1 MNSLKLKTKLLYL
14 LLSVG
19 FGLIVIGLIGFY
31 NLSTMKKHVDTLYF
45 GSLIPLTELTSIS
58 STYRGKLESPIYQWK
73 HNIIDNQS
81 CAQSITTGLD
91 QIDQMWASYLTHHKR
106 PEEMPYV
113 DYTESQIE
121 AIRQYLLEVRKLC
134 LSKQKKNISLAVL
147 SDNISSVEYTINQLL
162 SYEISAA
169 KYERSLLLSH
179 HHNSTMQLLVLLGV
193 ILIGVMT
200 FAWRIFIK
208 IELQQRELILSSERL
223 QYLNMKL
230 EQASFTDSLTG
241 LSNRRHFN
249 MVYMREF
256 KRAKRQS
263 IPLTFMMIDIDYFKQ
278 YNDTYGHIK
287 GDDALHAVAE
297 IMKHTFQRPGDFTFR
312 LGGEEF
318 GVILADTDCHQA
330 KLMAEKLRDN
340 VEQCGIEHLGS
351 KVAKVLTLSIG
362 SVCIVPSANHTDD
375 DLIHS
380 ADTNLYAAK
389 ERGRNQ
395 VVISSNL

>member
-14 LLSVG
+14 LFSVG
-19 FGLIVIGLIGFY
+19 LGLIIIGLIGFY

-45 GSLIPLTELTSIS
+45 GSLMPLTELTSITS
-58 STYRGKLESPIYQWK
+58 AYRVKLESPIYQWQSG
-73 HNIIDNQS
+73 IIDHQS
-81 CAQSITTGLD
+81 CAQSITLGLE
-91 QIDQMWASYLTHHKR
+91 QVDQMWASYLTHHKR
-106 PEEMPYV
+106 PEEMPYI
-113 DYTESQIE
+113 DYTESKIE
-121 AIRQYLLEVRKLC
+121 SIRQYFVHVRQLC
-134 LSKQKKNISLAVL
+134 LANQKRQISLSVL
-147 SDNISSVEYTINQLL
+147 SDNVTSIEYTLNQLL

-179 HHNSTMQLLVLLGV
+179 HHNSMMQLSVLLGV
-193 ILIGVMT
+193 ILLGVMT

-208 IELQQRELILSSERL
+208 IELQQRELIQSSERL

-230 EQASFTDSLTG
+230 EQASYTDTLTG
-241 LSNRRHFN
+241 LSNRRYFN
-249 MVYMREF
+249 MVYEREL
-256 KRAKRQS
+256 KRAQRQN
-263 IPLTFMMIDIDYFKQ
+263 IPFIFMMIDIDFFKQ
-278 YNDTYGHIK
+278 YNDTYGHLK

-297 IMKHTFQRPGDFTFR
+297 TMKQTFQRPGDFTFR

-318 GVILADTDCHQA
+318 GIILTDTDCHQA
-330 KLMAEKLRDN
+330 KHMAEKLRYN
-340 VEQCGIEHLGS
+340 IEKRSIEHSGS

-362 SVCIVPSANHTDD
+362 AICMVPSPNHTDD

-395 VVISSNL
+395 VVLTSTL